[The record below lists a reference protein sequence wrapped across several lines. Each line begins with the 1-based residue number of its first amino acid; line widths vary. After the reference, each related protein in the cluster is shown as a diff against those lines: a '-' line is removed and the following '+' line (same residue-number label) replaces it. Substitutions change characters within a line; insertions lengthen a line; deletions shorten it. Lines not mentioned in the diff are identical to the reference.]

1 MLPPWGIG
9 VSRVRGH
16 CRSGPKIMKRVTI
29 FIDGSANDR
38 DSLASAL
45 ALCRCLDGRL
55 SVVHPRPPD
64 DVVASPDGQS
74 VVLVKNEEERAARR
88 NNARAAFDDVCGGLA
103 FADWRESEE
112 TVTEAIVSHGLYSD
126 VVVLERLSDEAGPEA
141 LILNTALFDTPG
153 PVLVTPPKAPEV
165 IGKSVAV
172 IWSPTL
178 QSARAVR
185 SALPILKKAERV
197 TVITNS
203 ARAEADPAPLVA
215 YLDAHG
221 IASELGTY
229 SSAGQTA
236 RGRGRAI
243 LAAVAGAGAD
253 ILVMGAYGEKR
264 LTALIGLGRAT
275 RKIASATTVPALLQH

>member
-1 MLPPWGIG
+1 
-9 VSRVRGH
+9 
-16 CRSGPKIMKRVTI
+16 MKRVTI

-45 ALCRCLDGRL
+45 TLCRCLDGRL
-55 SVVHPRPPD
+55 RVVHPRPPD

-74 VVLVKNEEERAARR
+74 VVLVKNEEERAVRR
-88 NNARAAFDDVCGGLA
+88 SDARAAYDEICGGLA
-103 FADWRESEE
+103 FADWQESEE

-126 VVVLERLSDEAGPEA
+126 VVILERLSDEAGPEA
-141 LILNTALFDTPG
+141 LTLNTALFDTPG
-153 PVLVTPPKAPEV
+153 PVLVTPPKAPAV

-185 SALPILKKAERV
+185 SALPILRTAERV
-197 TVITNS
+197 TTITNS
-203 ARAEADPAPLVA
+203 ARPEADPSSLVA

-221 IASELGTY
+221 ITTELGSY
-229 SSAGQTA
+229 NAAGQTA

-243 LAAVAGAGAD
+243 LAAVAEAD
-253 ILVMGAYGEKR
+253 ADLLVMGAYGEKR
-264 LTALIGLGRAT
+264 LTALLGLGRAT
-275 RKIASATTVPALLQH
+275 RKVASATTVPALLQH